1 MWRRRVADAPEAR
14 AVTSSEGV
22 GERGPALLTAGLAAG
37 ADPVMGLTPHST
49 VAVRLTLGVMA
60 AGMAAMLA
68 LMSV

>member
-1 MWRRRVADAPEAR
+1 M
-14 AVTSSEGV
+14 TSSEGV